1 MQNTIQTLDQ
11 LSELIENDSN
21 THKLRDIALLF
32 VGSMIDWPTYNQTRI
47 FDFISELK
55 DFYGS
60 DLSPDM
66 IAAKTIDFKTDDNI
80 WKNESGSSIADMIDL
95 SIIYYGES
103 SFDKIIHTI
112 LNYYSDLD
120 LQAKNLY

>member
-11 LSELIENDSN
+11 LSELVENDLN

-32 VGSMIDWPTYNQTRI
+32 VGSMIDWPTCNQTKI

-55 DFYGS
+55 VFYGP
-60 DLSPDM
+60 DLTPET
-66 IAAKTIDFKTDDNI
+66 IAAKPIDFKIDDNV

-103 SFDKIIHTI
+103 NFDKIIQSV
-112 LNYYSDLD
+112 LNYYSDIN

>member
-21 THKLRDIALLF
+21 THKLRDIAKLF

-66 IAAKTIDFKTDDNI
+66 IAAKTIDFKTDGNV

-95 SIIYYGES
+95 S
-103 SFDKIIHTI
+103 TI
-112 LNYYSDLD
+112 
-120 LQAKNLY
+120 